1 MIEQLTVFLENS
13 EGHLLSLCHALA
25 DAGVDMSALTIAE
38 TSEYGLV
45 RIICDDPAAGK
56 AALDKAGLRS
66 TITKVAAIEVPNR
79 PGGLVELLEM
89 LKRLNLNIEYGY
101 CFSTSGGRVIDVFR
115 IKGIEEAAP
124 QIEAAGFRLLDA
136 ADLRA

>member
-79 PGGLVELLEM
+79 PGGLVELLET
-89 LKRLNLNIEYGY
+89 LKRLTLNIEYGY
-101 CFSTSGGRVIDVFR
+101 CFSTTGGRAIDVFR